1 MSTSLPYTP
10 LYISGQPVKTTQTFD
25 ILTPGSLKP
34 VGTCAS
40 ASSQNCQDAIS
51 AAHDAFKGWSQTNIN
66 TRIRIFTRAAELL
79 EETGGEDW
87 KNRII
92 TSITEETGASLE
104 MGLFNYATAPSFLR
118 SSAST
123 ITTQLAGRTFPSSRS
138 PNIDVY
144 TEKHPLGVIFTQ
156 SPWNAPIALTL
167 RAITIPIL
175 CGNTVVF
182 RPSEISP
189 RSCAIVY
196 EVLKAA
202 GLPDGV
208 FNFLSIR
215 KEDTPTLT
223 AEIIADSRVRKVT
236 FTGSDRVGKIIAM
249 ECAKH
254 LKPCVLELGGKA
266 PAIVLDDAPVGV
278 AAKQILA
285 GATMHSGQICMSTER
300 VIVQRGVVE
309 EFTEELVKVAREL
322 RDKAKGEGL
331 GTLFAET
338 HAENVVEM
346 IREAQVK
353 GGAQV
358 LLGDVKREGSVVG
371 PHVVLMDEDKSR
383 KKGLGIWE
391 RESFGPVLTLT
402 TVDTVQEA
410 INAAN
415 DSDYSLTSSVWTRD
429 LYLARKIAKA
439 VRAGYTNINGST
451 IHSEPVLG
459 LIGLGG
465 SSGYGRFGV
474 DDFTYEKCI
483 VIHPEPEQL

>member
-10 LYISGQPVKTTQTFD
+10 LYINGQPVKTTQSFD
-25 ILTPGSLKP
+25 ILTPGSLKS

-40 ASSQNCQDAIS
+40 ASSQNCQDAIT
-51 AAHDAFKGWSQTNIN
+51 AARGAFKGWSQTNIS
-66 TRIRIFTRAAELL
+66 TRIRIFIRAAELL
-79 EETGGEDW
+79 EGEGGDW
-87 KNRII
+87 KDRIM

-104 MGLFNYATAPSFLR
+104 MAMFNYATAAGFLR
-118 SSAST
+118 ACASI
-123 ITTQLAGRTFPSSRS
+123 ITTQLGSRTFPSSRS
-138 PNIDVY
+138 PSIDVY

-156 SPWNAPIALTL
+156 SPWNAPVALTL

-182 RPSEISP
+182 RPSELSP
-189 RSCAIVY
+189 RSCSIVY
-196 EVLKAA
+196 EVLKEA

-223 AEIIADSRVRKVT
+223 AEIIADPRVRKVT
-236 FTGSDRVGKIIAM
+236 FTGSDRVGKIIAI

-266 PAIVLDDAPVGV
+266 PAIVLDDAPVGM
-278 AAKQILA
+278 AARQILA

-309 EFTEELVKVAREL
+309 EFTEELLKVAREL
-322 RDKAKGEGL
+322 RDKGAL
-331 GTLFAET
+331 GTLFAEG

-346 IREAQVK
+346 IREAQLR

-358 LLGDVKREGSVVG
+358 LLGDVKREGSVVD

-410 INAAN
+410 IDAAN

-429 LYLARKIAKA
+429 LYQARRIAKA

-483 VIHPEPEQL
+483 VIHPDPEPEA

>member
-1 MSTSLPYTP
+1 
-10 LYISGQPVKTTQTFD
+10 
-25 ILTPGSLKP
+25 
-34 VGTCAS
+34 
-40 ASSQNCQDAIS
+40 
-51 AAHDAFKGWSQTNIN
+51 
-66 TRIRIFTRAAELL
+66 
-79 EETGGEDW
+79 
-87 KNRII
+87 
-92 TSITEETGASLE
+92 
-104 MGLFNYATAPSFLR
+104 
-118 SSAST
+118 
-123 ITTQLAGRTFPSSRS
+123 
-138 PNIDVY
+138 
-144 TEKHPLGVIFTQ
+144 
-156 SPWNAPIALTL
+156 
-167 RAITIPIL
+167 
-175 CGNTVVF
+175 
-182 RPSEISP
+182 
-189 RSCAIVY
+189 
-196 EVLKAA
+196 
-202 GLPDGV
+202 
-208 FNFLSIR
+208 
-215 KEDTPTLT
+215 
-223 AEIIADSRVRKVT
+223 
-236 FTGSDRVGKIIAM
+236 M

-309 EFTEELVKVAREL
+309 EFTEELLKVAREL
-322 RDKAKGEGL
+322 RDKGSKGL
-331 GTLFAET
+331 GTLFAEN

-346 IREAQVK
+346 IREAQLR

-410 INAAN
+410 IDAAN
-415 DSDYSLTSSVWTRD
+415 DSDYSLTSSVWTKD

-483 VIHPEPEQL
+483 VIHPEQL